1 MMRTDYTILS
11 SVLSE
16 KAYALNQNGAYVL
29 KVLKSATKADVRHA
43 LKSIFNVDVL
53 TINTL
58 ITRSKFKRK
67 TKTKNSAPIYVKSPN
82 TKKAIVRL
90 KPGQTLPLSIAYKN
104 EAKVS

>member
-1 MMRTDYTILS
+1 MRTDYTILS

-16 KAYALNQNGAYVL
+16 KAYALTQSGAYVL
-29 KVLKSATKADVRHA
+29 KVLKSATKSDVRRA
-43 LKSIFNVDVL
+43 LKTVFNVDVV

-67 TKTKNSAPIYVKSPN
+67 TKSKNSAPIYVKSPN

-90 KPGQTLPLSIAYKN
+90 KSGQTLPLSIANKN
-104 EAKVS
+104 EANVS